1 MGLKLSALV
10 IAALV
15 LTGCSGGGQPRP
27 RCAPITGPPW
37 STSPPSAGCRVGID
51 LSYPGSHLEK
61 VEDIAALLPDSITRR
76 GRLRISSEIGGAP
89 AAFQIMEQAAP
100 VGYEIDLANAL
111 GRVLGVEIEIVP
123 TAPEDMLNA
132 VGRSSDV
139 GISSLPITP
148 ARQREANLL
157 TYITVGAS
165 FGSRASKRHQFDPDR
180 LCGRRVGVPAASWYF
195 DDATAKAAQ
204 CASAGQEALTVIP
217 YRTTPDLLAAVLRE
231 EVDLSYADS
240 SVTQYGV
247 LLTSGAIAPVGSPR
261 GVTPRAIVVSRDD
274 PGLTE
279 AIQRA
284 LQHLMDSEEWRIM
297 ATSWGVEG
305 SIVTKAEVNPFR

>member
-1 MGLKLSALV
+1 MRVKLSALV

-15 LTGCSGGGQPRP
+15 LAGCAGGGQTRP
-27 RCAPITGPPW
+27 KCAPIMGPPW
-37 STSPPSAGCRVGID
+37 SSSPPSAGCRVGID
-51 LSYPGSHLEK
+51 LSYLGSHLAE
-61 VEDIAALLPDSITRR
+61 VEEIAALLPDRIKER
-76 GRLRISSEIGGAP
+76 GTLRIGSEIGGAP
-89 AAFQIMEQAAP
+89 AAFRVREGAAP
-100 VGYEIDLANAL
+100 VGYEIDLATAL
-111 GRVLGVEIEIVP
+111 GRVLGVEVEIVP
-123 TAPEDMLNA
+123 TAPDDMLTA

-148 ARQREANLL
+148 ARQQEASLL

-165 FGSRASKRHQFDPDR
+165 FGSRASKHHQFDPDR
-180 LCGRRVGVPAASWYF
+180 LCGRRVGVPAGSWYF

-204 CASAGQEALTVIP
+204 CASTSQEALTVIP
-217 YRTTPDLLAAVLRE
+217 YLTTPDLLAAVLRE

-247 LLTSGAIAPVGSPR
+247 LLTSGAIAAVGSPR

-274 PGLTE
+274 PGLTQ

-284 LQHLMDSEEWRIM
+284 LQHLMDAEEWRIM

-305 SIVTKAEVNPFR
+305 SIVTKAELNPFR